1 MNTILSRYSTTLLPL
16 AVGVLG
22 ILQAAQA
29 AGETTLID
37 WQTITQI
44 ALLLVGTGVVY
55 WLPLVNAKWQGAAK
69 TGAAVGFAVLSAVVA
84 LVPDGHFTKANA
96 ILVITAI
103 VKAVATE
110 LGVQIRTDAA
120 KVIDAGST
128 SDPGVPSITTL
139 KAPAVPLAAAE
150 DIDLTQYVTHTV
162 ADDGSLQPVV
172 GAAESEQ
179 SGTVPDD
186 DAPKHLAAS

>member
-1 MNTILSRYSTTLLPL
+1 MNTIISRYSSTLLPL
-16 AVGVLG
+16 AIGVLG

-29 AGETTLID
+29 AGRSTLLD

-44 ALLLVGTGVVY
+44 ALLLVGTGVIY
-55 WLPLVNAKWQGAAK
+55 WLPLVDTRWQGAAK
-69 TGAAVGFAVLSAVVA
+69 TGAAIGFAVISAVVA

-110 LGVQIRTDAA
+110 LGVQIRTDSA
-120 KVIDAGST
+120 KVTAST
-128 SDPGVPSITTL
+128 AAAPVVTSADPQPLDVAEDLDLSDVATHVLDDTGTPV
-139 KAPAVPLAAAE
+139 PAVGVAE
-150 DIDLTQYVTHTV
+150 V
-162 ADDGSLQPVV
+162 
-172 GAAESEQ
+172 EQ

-186 DAPKHLAAS
+186 APKHLAS

>member
-1 MNTILSRYSTTLLPL
+1 MNIIVSRYSSTLLPL
-16 AVGVLG
+16 AIGVLG

-29 AGETTLID
+29 AGRSTLLD
-37 WQTITQI
+37 WQTLTQV
-44 ALLLVGTGVVY
+44 ALLLVGTGVIY
-55 WLPLVNAKWQGAAK
+55 WLPLVDARWQGAAK

-128 SDPGVPSITTL
+128 SDAGVPSITTIDADPQPL
-139 KAPAVPLAAAE
+139 DVGQDLDLTGVATHVLDPSGVPVPAVGTAE
-150 DIDLTQYVTHTV
+150 
-162 ADDGSLQPVV
+162 A
-172 GAAESEQ
+172 EQ

-186 DAPKHLAAS
+186 VPKHLATS

>member
-1 MNTILSRYSTTLLPL
+1 MNTIISRYSSTLLPL
-16 AVGVLG
+16 AIGVLG

-29 AGETTLID
+29 AGRSTLLD

-44 ALLLVGTGVVY
+44 ALLLVGTGVIY
-55 WLPLVNAKWQGAAK
+55 WLPLVDTRWKGAAK
-69 TGAAVGFAVLSAVVA
+69 TGAAIGFAVISAVVA

-110 LGVQIRTDAA
+110 LGVQIRTDSA
-120 KVIDAGST
+120 KVIDARETATGTVPVITSADPQPLDVAEDLDLST
-128 SDPGVPSITTL
+128 VATHVLDDTGTPV
-139 KAPAVPLAAAE
+139 PAVGVAE
-150 DIDLTQYVTHTV
+150 V
-162 ADDGSLQPVV
+162 
-172 GAAESEQ
+172 EQ

-186 DAPKHLAAS
+186 QPKHLATS